1 MELIKSQINVISI
14 IISAVLTLIFFHF
27 KFLINLEDIKNAL
40 SSIITLASVNFALYG
55 VTLSIIAGIH
65 ERAVIKKLLRNGSKS
80 KQELENNDSKVF
92 YSTLFSIIFIIVF
105 QVLFT
110 TITSNI
116 FSLTICIF
124 LAINSIILTIY
135 YTQNYFK
142 QISKALFDHT
152 KFDE

>member
-1 MELIKSQINVISI
+1 MKLIKSQFNIITI
-14 IISAVLTLIFFHF
+14 IISAVLTLIICHY

-65 ERAVIKKLLRNGSKS
+65 ERAIIKKLLRNGSKS
-80 KQELENNDSKVF
+80 KKELEDNDSKVF

-105 QVLFT
+105 QMLYT

-116 FSLTICIF
+116 F
-124 LAINSIILTIY
+124 
-135 YTQNYFK
+135 
-142 QISKALFDHT
+142 
-152 KFDE
+152 